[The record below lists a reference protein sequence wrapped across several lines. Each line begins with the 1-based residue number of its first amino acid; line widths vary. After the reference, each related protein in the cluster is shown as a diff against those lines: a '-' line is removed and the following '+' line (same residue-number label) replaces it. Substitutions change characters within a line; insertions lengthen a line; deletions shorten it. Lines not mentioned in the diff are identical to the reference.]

1 MNIKIYQVYTQVDFK
16 LYRVSLELTSANIAN
31 IEKYFLNTEFFF
43 FFVGSLKL
51 VIMQVLKFIS
61 HRTTQI

>member
-1 MNIKIYQVYTQVDFK
+1 MNIKIYQVYTQVNFK

>member
-1 MNIKIYQVYTQVDFK
+1 MIKIYQVYTQVNFK

-43 FFVGSLKL
+43 FCVGSLKL
-51 VIMQVLKFIS
+51 VIVQVLKFIS
-61 HRTTQI
+61 HRTTEI

>member
-16 LYRVSLELTSANIAN
+16 LYRVSLELTIAN

>member
-1 MNIKIYQVYTQVDFK
+1 MNFK

-31 IEKYFLNTEFFF
+31 IEKYFLNTEFFC
-43 FFVGSLKL
+43 VGSLKL

-61 HRTTQI
+61 HRTTEI